1 MTKQKNIRRYI
12 AAACFAGAAVI
23 SVISLIRNIMND
35 ITYNT
40 TTLIFLVL
48 CVVGYALIA
57 VSMFSSV
64 PVLTSVGGGLVL
76 LYYINMLCLFIRLV
90 ANASLINGTS
100 NIIWAVSQIIFFILI
115 IIAGL
120 NRKSAKVLGITAA
133 SICGVR
139 LVVDSIYDFISYGSI
154 GMRLTAWFNF
164 LFIILG
170 AVMLGLVLYDMQ

>member
-57 VSMFSSV
+57 VSMFASV

-115 IIAGL
+115 II
-120 NRKSAKVLGITAA
+120 VT
-133 SICGVR
+133 
-139 LVVDSIYDFISYGSI
+139 YYIS
-154 GMRLTAWFNF
+154 F
-164 LFIILG
+164 
-170 AVMLGLVLYDMQ
+170 